1 MHWTKSLLQNRE
13 RRLEVSTAGK
23 WFIGFT
29 IVLGVVAIQSG
40 NNVIY
45 LLESLLLS
53 SLIFSG
59 IISEYTVSRIQAKR
73 EIHQGVAG
81 AEVKD
86 HWILKNPSIFPLYC
100 IELGEW
106 KENKFDPQAFC
117 VLLKGKSEIRIESS
131 HTLDRRGFHEWQ
143 GLVIATSFPFGFA
156 KKIRI
161 LFQGGKRIVWPRIL
175 ENTSRP
181 REIQKRELEFVEGE
195 LEEISP
201 WEDLAKVH
209 WPSSTKDHRLF
220 TRPLKNAISN
230 DEVILDLDNQKIQRE
245 VAISE
250 AAYHLTKNSAA
261 LVMLLDGEKQRIEG
275 KVRSLDSLAL
285 LPEER

>member
-1 MHWTKSLLQNRE
+1 MRWIKSLLQNRE

-59 IISEYTVSRIQAKR
+59 IISEYTVSRVLVKR
-73 EIHQGVAG
+73 EINQAIAG
-81 AEVKD
+81 SEVQD
-86 HWILKNPSIFPLYC
+86 QWVLKNPTIFPLYC

-106 KENKFDPQAFC
+106 RGGKFEPQAFC
-117 VLLKGKSEIRIESS
+117 VLLKGKSEMRIESS
-131 HTLDRRGFHEWQ
+131 QKIDLRGFHQWQ

-161 LFQGGKRIVWPRIL
+161 QFQNGKRIVWPKII

-181 REIQKRELEFVEGE
+181 KEIQKRELEFVEGE
-195 LEEISP
+195 LEEIDP

-209 WPSSTKDHRLF
+209 WPSSNKDHRLF
-220 TRPLKNAISN
+220 TRPMKNAISN
-230 DEVILDLDNQKIQRE
+230 DEVILDIVDKKNDLE
-245 VAISE
+245 LAISR
-250 AAYHLTKNSAA
+250 AAYHLTRNSAA
-261 LVMLLDGEKQRIEG
+261 LVLIIHGEKQRIEG
-275 KVRSLDSLAL
+275 KVRSLDALAL
-285 LPEER
+285 LPEAK